1 MLTIKEFFS
10 IIIVSLI
17 LGAMVSLVRSIDA
30 FLVTSFFVLIAI
42 FINVASKKLFS
53 YYLDT
58 EIEIKIWEIKQFW
71 VKKHFHFK
79 RPLLAGIFVPL
90 IIKFISV
97 GLINWMACLT
107 FDASGKVYRAARRHG
122 IYSFSEVTEEEMGWI
137 AGFGIIMNLLLAVV
151 AYLIGQETLA
161 KISITYAF
169 FNMIPAFDWDGAK
182 IFFGNIPLWSFLAIL
197 SAVAMIATIV
207 IV

>member
-1 MLTIKEFFS
+1 MLNSKEFLS
-10 IIIVSLI
+10 VIIVSVVLAIIVSLFESVN
-17 LGAMVSLVRSIDA
+17 LFFMTLLFV
-30 FLVTSFFVLIAI
+30 FLVIV
-42 FINVASKKLFS
+42 INVAAKKVFS

-58 EIEIKIWEIKQFW
+58 DITIKTWEIKQFW
-71 VKKHFHFK
+71 VKKHMSFAK
-79 RPLLAGIFVPL
+79 PIPMGIFMPL

-107 FDASGKVYRAARRHG
+107 FDASGKVYRAAKRHG

-137 AGFGIIMNLLLAVV
+137 AGAGIVANLIFAVLA
-151 AYLIGQETLA
+151 YMIGQEGLA

-182 IFFGNIPLWSFLAIL
+182 IFFGNIPFWAFLAVL
-197 SAVAMIATIV
+197 SSLAMIATIV
-207 IV
+207 II